1 MKLTSIASITAV
13 VAGLLGVGVGGY
25 NLITTGCP
33 LGTCAS
39 PAVTT
44 QVSAVEDHN
53 CALGCGHESH
63 KSEVVAA
70 GAVSAEGK
78 DAHGCCHSAKSCSE
92 GEVIAAGAVSEKKE
106 CDASAC
112 DKAETCCK
120 KGEKKECAPKE
131 SAPKDPA

>member
-13 VAGLLGVGVGGY
+13 VAGLRGVGVGGY

-44 QVSAVEDHN
+44 QVSAEEEHN

-63 KSEVVAA
+63 KTEVVAA
-70 GAVSAEGK
+70 AAVSAEGN
-78 DAHGCCHSAKSCSE
+78 DEHGCCHSEKSCSE
-92 GEVIAAGAVSEKKE
+92 GEVIAAGAVSEKKD
-106 CDASAC
+106 CDATAC
-112 DKAETCCK
+112 DKAEACCK
-120 KGEKKECAPKE
+120 KGEKKDG
-131 SAPKDPA
+131 APKDPA